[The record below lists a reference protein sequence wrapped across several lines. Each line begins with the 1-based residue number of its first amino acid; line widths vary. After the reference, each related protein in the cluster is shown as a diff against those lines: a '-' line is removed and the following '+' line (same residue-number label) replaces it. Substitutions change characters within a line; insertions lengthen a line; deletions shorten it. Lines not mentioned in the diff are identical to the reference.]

1 MVAPSPRRGYAFV
14 AAGSGLFVINAGVS
28 RAVLR
33 AGIDTAQLTSLR
45 VTGAAIG
52 LGLVALGLR
61 PGALRPPRGRSL
73 LLVTALGL
81 TGVALLQWA
90 YFVAIDR
97 LTVGTALLIQYTAP
111 ILVALWA
118 RFVQRE
124 QVRVRLWFAL
134 GLSIVGLAMTAQVWQ
149 GLVLDPV
156 GVAAGF
162 GAAAAFATYFLLGE
176 HGVSRQDPLAVIF
189 WSFAIAAVALNLFSP
204 VTELGGGAARSSIN
218 LLGALDGWSVPLW
231 ALLGWVVILGTLV
244 PFTLE
249 LHALQHLKA
258 TTVTTV
264 AMLEPVGAIALGW
277 MWFGE
282 SLAPVQSL
290 GGALVVTA
298 ILLAASA
305 RRRRP
310 APEAV
315 PAVT

>member
-1 MVAPSPRRGYAFV
+1 
-14 AAGSGLFVINAGVS
+14 
-28 RAVLR
+28 
-33 AGIDTAQLTSLR
+33 
-45 VTGAAIG
+45 
-52 LGLVALGLR
+52 
-61 PGALRPPRGRSL
+61 
-73 LLVTALGL
+73 
-81 TGVALLQWA
+81 QWA

-97 LTVGTALLIQYTAP
+97 LTVGTALLLQYTAP

-118 RFVQRE
+118 RFVQSE
-124 QVRVRLWFAL
+124 QVRGRLWFAL

-149 GLVLDPV
+149 GMVLDPI

-176 HGVSRQDPLAVIF
+176 QGVSRQDPLAVIF

-204 VTELGGGAARSSIN
+204 VTDLGSDAARSPVN
-218 LLGALDGWSVPLW
+218 LLGALDGWSAPLW
-231 ALLGWVVILGTLV
+231 VLLGWVVIPGTLV

-277 MWFGE
+277 IWFRE
-282 SLAPVQSL
+282 SLTVVQTL
-290 GGALVVTA
+290 GAVLVVTA

-305 RRRRP
+305 RRRTP
-310 APEAV
+310 APDPV